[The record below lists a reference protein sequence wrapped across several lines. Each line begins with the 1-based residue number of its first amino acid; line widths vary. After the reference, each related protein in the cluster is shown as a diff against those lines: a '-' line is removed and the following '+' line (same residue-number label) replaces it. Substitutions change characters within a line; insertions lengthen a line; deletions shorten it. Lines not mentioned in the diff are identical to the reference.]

1 MCTYYVYIYTYLAKK
16 IYSNSS
22 TTNTTQHPNQKFI
35 SKDKIVIIIISSSPP
50 FTIYILSNPSI
61 CLSLAIHLTDK
72 KACIHHTYTLC
83 TYNPYNNNTHTCN
96 AFKDS
101 KTFALLMMMLIADAS
116 ILKVIQTNRHTFSF
130 KTRQPSFNVPLL
142 VFPTQQPM
150 LSDDD
155 DEYNSHWKWIYIG
168 L

>member
-1 MCTYYVYIYTYLAKK
+1 MYLLCIHIYLSSKK

-35 SKDKIVIIIISSSPP
+35 SKDKIIISSPP

-101 KTFALLMMMLIADAS
+101 KTFALLMMMLMHPS
-116 ILKVIQTNRHTFSF
+116 LKSYRQTDIHFHLKQGNLLSTF
-130 KTRQPSFNVPLL
+130 
-142 VFPTQQPM
+142 
-150 LSDDD
+150 LS
-155 DEYNSHWKWIYIG
+155 
-168 L
+168 